1 MEDEKQDIWSR
12 HTFWMLLCCAI
23 PLGGIALLSFFGVL
37 GLWGLYALILL
48 CPLLHFVFM
57 RRMASKD
64 LHRGSSENQMDGVG
78 KTKEY

>member
-1 MEDEKQDIWSR
+1 MENEKKDIWSS
-12 HTFWMLLCCAI
+12 HFFWMLLCCAI
-23 PLGGIALLSFFGVL
+23 PLGGIALLSFLGVL

-64 LHRGSSENQMDGVG
+64 LRKGPSKGQMTGP
-78 KTKEY
+78 EI